1 MGQVNQL
8 DQTVDSSLVVF
19 YQWTEWTLNQ
29 NNNNN
34 THLMAIFQDNRGN
47 PVSECH
53 NSGFYWS
60 KDDVDGG
67 DNYSYSMYKAPVE
80 LYHHN

>member
-1 MGQVNQL
+1 
-8 DQTVDSSLVVF
+8 
-19 YQWTEWTLNQ
+19 
-29 NNNNN
+29 
-34 THLMAIFQDNRGN
+34 MAIFQDNRGN

-67 DNYSYSMYKAPVE
+67 DNYSYSMCKAPAE